1 MVRRSR
7 FTLAAVSSG
16 YVLRFSSA
24 ALGPADANQRVLPL
38 VRFILLQGIAL
49 ASFAP
54 LLQRAPLVGLRYLF
68 SAIRTD
74 RLHIQ
79 SFHTLVALPTS
90 TVSHRLRGHPS
101 SPSVPGLF
109 HPGSTPEVHHT
120 GGSPRTAAE
129 TLVVP
134 RFPSCRYH
142 AGQRDFPWACLGH
155 PREIWIGFRGLL
167 SVRIRSP
174 AVLR

>member
-1 MVRRSR
+1 M
-7 FTLAAVSSG
+7 
-16 YVLRFSSA
+16 RFSFA
-24 ALGPADANQRVLPL
+24 VPGPADANQRVLPL

-49 ASFAP
+49 ASFAL
-54 LLQRAPLVGLRYLF
+54 LLQRAPLLGFFFLF

-79 SFHTLVALPTS
+79 SFHTLVSLPAS

-101 SPSVPGLF
+101 GPSVPGLF

-120 GGSPRTAAE
+120 GGSPRTAAKA
-129 TLVVP
+129 LVAP
-134 RFPSCRYH
+134 WFPSCRYH

-155 PREIWIGFRGLL
+155 PREIWIGFRDLL

-174 AVLR
+174 ATPR